1 MFKITGRYLHILFN
15 LHYQKRNIPQILL
28 WKYPSEERKRDWV
41 VNKTAFWLADFFFFR
56 PLIGQYRVTPERS
69 VKEGRKGWWMV
80 HCQYS
85 VTLPGETVPPIIIVT
100 VNIWLGGNTWKRM
113 LLTYWT
119 GSSSQSLSDVNSLWI
134 DYLQQIGRNYQ
145 YLDIKTTV
153 DCLTEPNS
161 LNIQNSRC
169 RWHDQLG
176 ETQSE
181 ETWWQFDK

>member
-1 MFKITGRYLHILFN
+1 M
-15 LHYQKRNIPQILL
+15 
-28 WKYPSEERKRDWV
+28 
-41 VNKTAFWLADFFFFR
+41 VNKTAFWLANFFFFR

-100 VNIWLGGNTWKRM
+100 VNIWLGGNSWKRM

-119 GSSSQSLSDVNSLWI
+119 GSSSQSLSDINSLWI
-134 DYLQQIGRNYQ
+134 DYLQQIGRN
-145 YLDIKTTV
+145 
-153 DCLTEPNS
+153 S

-169 RWHDQLG
+169 YDMINLVKLKVKKLDDNLTSKCLFWWLVDGSCIQLNIS
-176 ETQSE
+176 TQV
-181 ETWWQFDK
+181 

>member
-100 VNIWLGGNTWKRM
+100 VNIWLGGNSWKRM

-134 DYLQQIGRNYQ
+134 DYLQQIER
-145 YLDIKTTV
+145 
-153 DCLTEPNS
+153 NS
-161 LNIQNSRC
+161 LNIQNTRC
-169 RWHDQLG
+169 YDMINLVKLK
-176 ETQSE
+176 SE
-181 ETWWQFDK
+181 ETWWQFDN